1 MTILHSGSS
10 KKFASGWQSIFEKA
24 GAKKAAGKKKSPAAG
39 KPAAKPGGKLKKKPS
54 GARKKVKRG

>member
-24 GAKKAAGKKKSPAAG
+24 AAKKAAGKKKSPAAG
-39 KPAAKPGGKLKKKPS
+39 KPAAQAGGKVKKKTS
-54 GARKKVKRG
+54 LARKKAKRG